1 MFDSLQPHGLQYANL
16 SFTTSWRWWQASDT
30 EQGLLFHT
38 MVFLF
43 PGPNALLILSKIILD
58 PFLQNNV
65 FFSLR
70 KPLSPLSAL
79 SHCSACY
86 FNEVFKLHLLVIVKA
101 VVFPVHMYWCEAW
114 FIKKAKHCR
123 IDTFWLWCW
132 RRLLRVPWI
141 TRRLNQSI
149 LIWKFLIFRKSV
161 LNIHWKDWCWSW
173 SSNTLA
179 PWCEELTHWKRP
191 WGWEGLRAG
200 GDGGNRMRWLDGITN
215 SMDMSVSKLWEI
227 VKDRET
233 WGAAVHGVA
242 KGQTWVND
250 QLTTW
255 TQQQILMALPSETRC
270 TPPISH
276 QLPVTSC
283 LGNYS
288 VFSSSLLAFILDSS
302 MV

>member
-1 MFDSLQPHGLQYANL
+1 MFDSLQPHGLQCANL

-149 LIWKFLIFRKSV
+149 LKEINPEYSL
-161 LNIHWKDWCWSW
+161 
-173 SSNTLA
+173 
-179 PWCEELTHWKRP
+179 
-191 WGWEGLRAG
+191 EGL
-200 GDGGNRMRWLDGITN
+200 ML
-215 SMDMSVSKLWEI
+215 KLGLQR
-227 VKDRET
+227 VGHD
-233 WGAAVHGVA
+233 
-242 KGQTWVND
+242 
-250 QLTTW
+250 
-255 TQQQILMALPSETRC
+255 
-270 TPPISH
+270 
-276 QLPVTSC
+276 
-283 LGNYS
+283 
-288 VFSSSLLAFILDSS
+288 
-302 MV
+302 

>member
-1 MFDSLQPHGLQYANL
+1 MFDSLQPHGLQCANL

-149 LIWKFLIFRKSV
+149 LKEINPEYSLEGHAEAETRIFWPPDVKSQLTGKDPDV
-161 LNIHWKDWCWSW
+161 GKDWGQEEKG
-173 SSNTLA
+173 SNRGYYWMA
-179 PWCEELTHWKRP
+179 SLT
-191 WGWEGLRAG
+191 
-200 GDGGNRMRWLDGITN
+200 
-215 SMDMSVSKLWEI
+215 
-227 VKDRET
+227 
-233 WGAAVHGVA
+233 
-242 KGQTWVND
+242 
-250 QLTTW
+250 
-255 TQQQILMALPSETRC
+255 
-270 TPPISH
+270 
-276 QLPVTSC
+276 
-283 LGNYS
+283 
-288 VFSSSLLAFILDSS
+288 
-302 MV
+302 